1 MSVSVFEFHSVD
13 RDACPVRR
21 GKVMNRKILFSVLTA
36 ISLLVLQPLV
46 VCAQGKTANLVG
58 YEKAEYLTGMFSINA
73 AGDSV
78 ALVGLKTVYDKP
90 LDVYVTRAFDRAE
103 AFKVGEV
110 AAGKR
115 GDVFFDIPALDLGGF
130 DSVLLM
136 VPGWNIP
143 VGVGL
148 LH

>member
-1 MSVSVFEFHSVD
+1 MKRSILL
-13 RDACPVRR
+13 PVI
-21 GKVMNRKILFSVLTA
+21 GVLIL
-36 ISLLVLQPLV
+36 LLPVI

-58 YEKAEYLTGMFSINA
+58 YEKAEYVSGMFSVNA

-78 ALVGLKTVYDKP
+78 MLVGFKTVYDK
-90 LDVYVTRAFDRAE
+90 LLEVYVTRSFDRSE

-110 AAGKR
+110 ASDKR

-148 LH
+148 LQ